1 MYFSMLTALKARPG
15 TVLKIDGG
23 LFLVVKHEM
32 RRGWRGATNVAMRLK
47 NLIIGNSQ
55 DRVMDS
61 EEKLED
67 VSLERAKA
75 EFLYEAGDTYSF
87 MNQDTYETVDL
98 HADDVGDNALY
109 LTEWLVCDLQT
120 FEGKF
125 IGIVLPLRVTMKVIE
140 AEPSVAGNTA
150 DGKVD
155 KMVKLETW
163 LELRVP
169 GFVNQD
175 ESIVI
180 NTETGEYLERAK
192 Q

>member
-1 MYFSMLTALKARPG
+1 
-15 TVLKIDGG
+15 
-23 LFLVVKHEM
+23 
-32 RRGWRGATNVAMRLK
+32 MRLK
-47 NLIIGNSQ
+47 NLIQWNTS
-55 DRVMDS
+55 DRVLDS
-61 EEKLED
+61 EEKLDD
-67 VSLERAKA
+67 VILERAKA
-75 EFLYEAGDTYSF
+75 EFLYASGDSFAF
-87 MNQDTYETVDL
+87 MNQDTYETVEL

-109 LTEWLVCDLQT
+109 LKEGLVVDLQT
-120 FEGKF
+120 FEWKF
-125 IGIVLPLRVTMKVIE
+125 IGIALPLRVTLKVVE

-155 KMVKLETW
+155 KVVKLETG

-192 Q
+192 

>member
-1 MYFSMLTALKARPG
+1 MKTALQARTG
-15 TVLKIDGG
+15 TVLRINGE
-23 LFLVVKHEM
+23 LLLVVKHEM
-32 RRGWRGATNVAMRLK
+32 RRWGRGATNVMMRLK
-47 NLIIGNSQ
+47 NLIQGNTA

-67 VSLERAKA
+67 VTLERAKA
-75 EFLYEAGDTYSF
+75 EFLYQSGDDFAF
-87 MNQDTYETVDL
+87 MNQDTYETVEL
-98 HADDVGDNALY
+98 HVDDVGDAALY
-109 LTEWLVCDLQT
+109 LKEGLIVDLQT

-125 IGIVLPLRVTMKVIE
+125 IGIVLPLRVTLKVIE

-155 KMVKLETW
+155 KNVTLETG

-169 GFVNQD
+169 GFINQD

-192 Q
+192 